1 MARTLIRI
9 TQGITRH
16 PDYRMAQP
24 VDFALTE
31 GHPLAICG
39 PNGGGKS
46 LLVDMLTGAHPLLGD
61 AIKYDFGGR
70 NGNRAADNVRLVS
83 FRDVYGAMS
92 LLTISSDG
100 TRQMSKFSPLLA
112 RCLCKR
118 GRPGTLMSRK

>member
-31 GHPLAICG
+31 GEPLAICG

-61 AIKYDFGGR
+61 AIKYEEMGI
-70 NGNRAADNVRLVS
+70 VRLIM
-83 FRDVYGAMS
+83 YA
-92 LLTISSDG
+92 L
-100 TRQMSKFSPLLA
+100 
-112 RCLCKR
+112 
-118 GRPGTLMSRK
+118 